1 VDRILQEQRRLSK
14 EEESTEEELLCIQ
27 REYNEAQAR
36 IQREFSER
44 LNERL
49 ARLARY
55 RRQKRLLF
63 QKGSKMVSEDLADM
77 DEVEEAEQSEEA
89 RNSSTAVPSV
99 RESGTG
105 VAELEFDWGALG
117 PVDPSLDPSL
127 MVDLGFGGGT
137 PQASAGNAS
146 GA

>member
-1 VDRILQEQRRLSK
+1 VDRILQEQRRLLE
-14 EEESTEEELLCIQ
+14 EEESTENELLRLQ
-27 REYNEAQAR
+27 KEYHD
-36 IQREFSER
+36 R

-49 ARLARY
+49 ARLTRL

-63 QKGSKMVSEDLADM
+63 QKGSKMVAENLANM

-89 RNSSTAVPSV
+89 TRSSSTAVPSAV
-99 RESGTG
+99 ESGDG
-105 VAELEFDWGALG
+105 AAGFQFHWGTLG

-127 MVDLGFGGGT
+127 MVDWGFGGGT
-137 PQASAGNAS
+137 PQASAGNAP